1 MSAFQ
6 ERIGP
11 MGNEGEQADRAEILS
26 LLPALYD
33 AVGWDEEKAPDW
45 GRFRLCCHSS
55 AVLVPMGGGAA
66 TPMSLDAFIAGME
79 EQRTS
84 GALGSLSERE
94 IANEATVYGNLAAV
108 RSTFVASIEGA
119 DRRGVTFAT
128 IVREQGRWLILTAAW
143 ENEDPEQPLPNHL
156 L

>member
-1 MSAFQ
+1 VRV
-6 ERIGP
+6 E
-11 MGNEGEQADRAEILS
+11 DRGGTGVMPRTRSTTFDVGIQCRVCGRGHLVQGVAE
-26 LLPALYD
+26 LLRQPKRLALV
-33 AVGWDEEKAPDW
+33 AVA
-45 GRFRLCCHSS
+45 
-55 AVLVPMGGGAA
+55 AVLLLVFAA
-66 TPMSLDAFIAGME
+66 LRLRLDAFIAGME